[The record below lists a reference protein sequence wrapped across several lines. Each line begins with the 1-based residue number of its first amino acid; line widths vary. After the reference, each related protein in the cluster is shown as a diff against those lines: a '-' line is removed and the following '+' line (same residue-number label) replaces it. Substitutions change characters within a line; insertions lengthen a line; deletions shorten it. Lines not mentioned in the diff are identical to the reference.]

1 MIKSIIQ
8 ECYNMNKFQK
18 IAVQMAKD
26 DKNKAVDVFKNEPLK
41 IGSRHYYLM
50 FKNNKKTYSYQRA
63 LAFKN
68 WSKKQAF
75 QKNLFKD
82 ILNKQ

>member
-1 MIKSIIQ
+1 M
-8 ECYNMNKFQK
+8 
-18 IAVQMAKD
+18 VTKD

-75 QKNLFKD
+75 
-82 ILNKQ
+82 